1 MRDNRHILGDYGG
14 NCGRQQE
21 LVGEQPVLS
30 VRHVFLTFKFTRLG
44 MLKLPAS
51 VSPDVPRVFVSTTS
65 TSTGISPSV
74 SSLEEGEPLFV
85 ANLKSI
91 NDVLVFDTT

>member
-1 MRDNRHILGDYGG
+1 MFTVTPTSTSVLATASTSSTTLGSS
-14 NCGRQQE
+14 C
-21 LVGEQPVLS
+21 LPSLS
-30 VRHVFLTFKFTRLG
+30 ASSTASSVD
-44 MLKLPAS
+44 AS
-51 VSPDVPRVFVSTTS
+51 VSTLPRVFVYITS
-65 TSTGISPSV
+65 PLV